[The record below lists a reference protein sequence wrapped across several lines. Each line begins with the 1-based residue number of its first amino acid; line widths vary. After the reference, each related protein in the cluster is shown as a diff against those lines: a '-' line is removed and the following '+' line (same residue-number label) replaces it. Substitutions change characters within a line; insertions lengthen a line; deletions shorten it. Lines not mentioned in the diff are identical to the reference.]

1 MKKNLTEEQTH
12 ESVKKQNKAFRKGFL
27 IAFILFF
34 LIIAI
39 NWEILIWI
47 SILLIYIGIPYF
59 IYRAIKEKN
68 HWVSVTLILVYAFII
83 FFTWAVF
90 KMEKSYISF
99 AKIESTKTNHSNIEA
114 FIDASF
120 KKCSAGSTLI
130 TLGNK
135 KVFCNSDSIASS
147 FATYFNTV
155 HVNTYINSFPSIVLS
170 NGTIPAL
177 GSSNI
182 NYSDNTMT
190 IITNVGDEGGGNV
203 YINATIV
210 RKK

>member
-1 MKKNLTEEQTH
+1 ME
-12 ESVKKQNKAFRKGFL
+12 
-27 IAFILFF
+27 FF
-34 LIIAI
+34 SSSLIINFFKVR
-39 NWEILIWI
+39 NWQV
-47 SILLIYIGIPYF
+47 
-59 IYRAIKEKN
+59 N
-68 HWVSVTLILVYAFII
+68 
-83 FFTWAVF
+83 
-90 KMEKSYISF
+90 
-99 AKIESTKTNHSNIEA
+99 
-114 FIDASF
+114 D
-120 KKCSAGSTLI
+120 C
-130 TLGNK
+130 K

-155 HVNTYINSFPSIVLS
+155 HVNTYNNSFPSIVLS